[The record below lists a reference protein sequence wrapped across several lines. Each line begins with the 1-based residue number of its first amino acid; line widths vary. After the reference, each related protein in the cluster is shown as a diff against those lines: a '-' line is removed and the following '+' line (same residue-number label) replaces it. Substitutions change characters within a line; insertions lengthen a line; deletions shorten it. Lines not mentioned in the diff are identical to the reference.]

1 VAPNV
6 ALLGTAHVRGLDV
19 AALQARGC
27 LCPMTRD
34 VIEDE
39 ETWLRRYV
47 VRLRTILRFAV
58 DARVQTELRGFIAE
72 AEDRLEQLYKTR
84 THRP

>member
-1 VAPNV
+1 
-6 ALLGTAHVRGLDV
+6 
-19 AALQARGC
+19 
-27 LCPMTRD
+27 MTRD

-72 AEDRLEQLYKTR
+72 AEDRLEQLNKAR